1 MSARTLLNAASLN
14 GAAIVAALVWAV
26 TGSFLIGLIAFA
38 FCVGTAIVAE
48 NIRFSSNRRR

>member
-14 GAAIVAALVWAV
+14 GAAIVAAFVWAV